1 MKYVHNQRYKEE
13 RAMPVP
19 DQRKYNLSQQIESK
33 DY

>member
-13 RAMPVP
+13 KAKPVP
-19 DQRKYNLSQQIESK
+19 DQRKYNFSQQVESK